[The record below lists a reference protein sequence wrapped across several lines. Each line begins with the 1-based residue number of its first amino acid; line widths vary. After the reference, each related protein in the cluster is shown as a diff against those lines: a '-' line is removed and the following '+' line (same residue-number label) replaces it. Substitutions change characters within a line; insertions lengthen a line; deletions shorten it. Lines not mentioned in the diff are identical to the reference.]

1 MRKLLAVAAAVV
13 LTGGVILADLP
24 PPTEE
29 QIEAKLKEAR
39 KKVEAAQAE
48 ERALAKR
55 LEEARQEARGH
66 IKAEVAGVL
75 CWRDEGGGYYVR
87 VRPKNDPKQET
98 RVWLVFGE
106 DKVTGRDL
114 EELKGKEVVVKG
126 SLGQRLG
133 SGWWVPS
140 GGLYLEDFKVERAGP
155 DKDR

>member
-55 LEEARQEARGH
+55 LEDVRQEARGH

-75 CWRDEGGGYYVR
+75 AWRDEGGGFYVR
-87 VRPKNDPKQET
+87 VRSMKDPKQET
-98 RVWLVFGE
+98 RVWLAIGE
-106 DKVTGRDL
+106 DKVTHRNLD
-114 EELKGKEVVVKG
+114 ELKGQDVVVKG
-126 SLGQRLG
+126 SLHQYPG
-133 SGWWVPS
+133 SGWWVPA
-140 GGLYLEDFKVERAGP
+140 GGLSLDDFTVAPAKGR
-155 DKDR
+155 